1 MDDLL
6 RDDGRPARSSEFVPN
21 TGAVISLQGEAMA
34 LRRGA
39 SSQLSA
45 ACFIVL
51 QEERQQHVLALLAYW
66 MFLFSL

>member
-1 MDDLL
+1 
-6 RDDGRPARSSEFVPN
+6 
-21 TGAVISLQGEAMA
+21 MA